1 MTETE
6 LTRILRQMRDKDMT
20 VDDARHYIQVH
31 TEEVVVRGKQ
41 NAKPFVEDVQWIKD
55 LNGAE
60 CHSA

>member
-1 MTETE
+1 
-6 LTRILRQMRDKDMT
+6 MRDKDMT